1 MATCVEALRDLHNAL
16 EKLNQAY
23 KAANEIEDKDAIF
36 SAMELV
42 QDEVN
47 ALAVAGLALS
57 NEKYVAQA
65 KSFRAAK
72 DDLEKFQKKVDE
84 RVKFIKLAGQV
95 AEALGK
101 ALALLA

>member
-1 MATCVEALRDLHNAL
+1 MVRLRAGGGELLVEHFGRERRKQYPKSSLTLSLGVTCLDP
-16 EKLNQAY
+16 
-23 KAANEIEDKDAIF
+23 
-36 SAMELV
+36 
-42 QDEVN
+42 
-47 ALAVAGLALS
+47 
-57 NEKYVAQA
+57 
-65 KSFRAAK
+65 AK